1 MLQLADHDGTLPYML
16 SLVAALSV
24 DNPIVGLGKEVPKPP
39 VVCLRCGQRCGC
51 GYRCGALRCVALRH
65 GLSGST
71 SHNSATQP
79 RPCRRATPK

>member
-24 DNPIVGLGKEVPKPP
+24 DNPIVGLGKEVPKPRRG
-39 VVCLRCGQRCGC
+39 VFAVRAALWLWLSLRS
-51 GYRCGALRCVALRH
+51 RCVALRH

-71 SHNSATQP
+71 SHNSVTQP